1 MNKVDASEG
10 VLDTDLLL
18 AAHQLS
24 LWRCPLKRKPVT
36 VTHAAIQAA
45 ARKNTKASAR
55 LEGREV
61 PADFVRSPAVERY
74 IAECGTTRIAGA
86 LIPRRE
92 TDRTQVQSGM
102 TQSGT
107 GEAADELLS
116 FLKTEIW
123 PLLEDRSPITKAERE
138 QILDD
143 PAAD

>member
-1 MNKVDASEG
+1 V
-10 VLDTDLLL
+10 
-18 AAHQLS
+18 
-24 LWRCPLKRKPVT
+24 KRKTVT
-36 VTHAAIQAA
+36 VTPAAIRAA

-74 IAECGTTRIAGA
+74 IAESGTRTADALVTRG
-86 LIPRRE
+86 E

-102 TQSGT
+102 IQSGT
-107 GEAADELLS
+107 GDAADDLLA

-138 QILDD
+138 
-143 PAAD
+143 

>member
-1 MNKVDASEG
+1 M
-10 VLDTDLLL
+10 
-18 AAHQLS
+18 
-24 LWRCPLKRKPVT
+24 
-36 VTHAAIQAA
+36 THAAIQAA

-74 IAECGTTRIAGA
+74 IAESGTSDAIG
-86 LIPRRE
+86 PRYE
-92 TDRTQVQSGM
+92 PGRTKVQTEL

-107 GEAADELLS
+107 GDPADDLLS

-123 PLLEDRSPITKAERE
+123 PLLEDRSPTTKAERE
-138 QILDD
+138 QMLGD